1 MKMKIFLMDT
11 NANRQLLFVQGGRA
25 KAEPNPA
32 VGGIDINA
40 DQAGEKLR
48 QYFADA
54 FGRGVLNSFDDMP
67 GKICPY
73 RDVLAQCQADHDAA
87 RLTLLFDGDN
97 PL

>member
-1 MKMKIFLMDT
+1 MKIFIMDT
-11 NANRQLLFVQGGRA
+11 NAGRQLLFVQGSRA

-54 FGRGVLNSFDDMP
+54 FGRGVLNSFDEMP
-67 GKICPY
+67 GTICQY
-73 RDVLAQCQADHDAA
+73 RDVLAQCRADHDAA
-87 RLTLLFDGDN
+87 RTLLLFDEDD

>member
-1 MKMKIFLMDT
+1 MKIFIMDT
-11 NANRQLLFVQGGRA
+11 NAGRQLLFVQGGRA

-48 QYFADA
+48 QYCADA

-67 GKICPY
+67 GTFCQY
-73 RDVLAQCQADHDAA
+73 QDVLAQCQADHDAA